1 MMKKYEV
8 TWTETVVMKDYV
20 EAESEDEA
28 LDKFENR
35 TAIEHINAQPLT
47 DMIVVPNSL
56 MATEVKDETV

>member
-1 MMKKYEV
+1 
-8 TWTETVVMKDYV
+8 MKDYV

-28 LDKFENR
+28 LDKFESR

-56 MATEVKDETV
+56 LATEVKSETV